1 MSVGVTELDLGESI
15 GPYRLD
21 AKLGEGG
28 MGVVF
33 RAVRVTDGATVA
45 LKVLKRE
52 LASDA
57 VYKQRFLHEARAARA
72 VVNKHLVPIIE
83 AGEADG
89 YHYLAVTCIEGRSLD
104 ARIETEGPLPIDDI
118 VRIVA
123 DVAAGLSALHREGL
137 VHRDVKPTNILLN
150 EEGDA
155 LLTDFGLARGEAY
168 TVLTK
173 PGHVMGT
180 IDYLAPELIK
190 GATATPSTDI
200 YALGCTA
207 YQCLTALPPFAASR
221 SAIQIGLAHLQEEPP
236 DPCVRR
242 PDVAPRFCWTVMQA
256 LAKEPERRPPTA
268 TAYAVTLT
276 AAARQRG

>member
-1 MSVGVTELDLGESI
+1 MPGTPVAVRALDVGHAI
-15 GPYRLD
+15 GPYRLET
-21 AKLGEGG
+21 KLGEGG

-33 RAVRVTDGATVA
+33 RAVNVTDGTTVA
-45 LKVLKRE
+45 LKVLKGE
-52 LASDA
+52 LSGDA
-57 VYKQRFLHEARAARA
+57 AYKQRFLHEARAAGA
-72 VVNKHLVPIIE
+72 VENKHLVPIVE
-83 AGEADG
+83 AGEIDG
-89 YHYLAVTCIEGRSLD
+89 YHYLAATCVDGESLD
-104 ARIETEGPLPIDDI
+104 KRIEADGPLPVDDI

-123 DVAAGLSALHREGL
+123 DVASGLGALHREGL
-137 VHRDVKPTNILLN
+137 VHRDVKPANILLD
-150 EEGDA
+150 EEGNA

-207 YQCLTALPPFAASR
+207 YQCLTAVPPFAASR

-236 DPCVRR
+236 DPCTRR
-242 PDVAPRFCWTVMQA
+242 PDVAPRFCWTVLQA
-256 LAKEPERRPPTA
+256 LAKEPALRPPMP
-268 TAYAVTLT
+268 
-276 AAARQRG
+276 